1 MVALK
6 MPVSAWLADA
16 LFNATAVVPILTV
29 ELPSTAEGIV
39 PDKLPAV
46 RLVKLA
52 PVTAPN
58 KPDHVPEVT
67 VPVVVKLLE
76 PAKGEAPTVL

>member
-1 MVALK
+1 M
-6 MPVSAWLADA
+6 
-16 LFNATAVVPILTV
+16 
-29 ELPSTAEGIV
+29 

-52 PVTAPN
+52 PLTAPN
-58 KPDHVPEVT
+58 KPDHVPVVT
-67 VPVVVKLLE
+67 VPVVVKLVE